1 MRAMA
6 WDEFWWNHIT
16 GPQILVSSVATALID
31 GKNVTLR
38 VPSDLPWRHSMRGAI
53 HSELRD
59 LSDSRDLLI
68 ELIDAV
74 DEIPDTLDP
83 GRYILDRFA
92 DETVKRGYREK
103 SKQSIQEYIIQH
115 HVIENHVIWIKGLTA
130 TAAESWISFC
140 KRFSPHTYEEGLF
153 VLEVSDNCHIQ
164 SSKYMQLIEYAQ
176 YVSSFDVR
184 LLNSFILDSTMRESD
199 PRWKDYIATVTA
211 VVCDTDAEIS
221 EALISCGNLTREA
234 VSDVLLR
241 LSSMPEY
248 ERRGVAP
255 NSTHILRLCRIGDME
270 TIEKKIWA
278 AQVQILFPII
288 ELERIQIIQEWY
300 ERIDYSLSHQ
310 DVYQYGNQITN
321 PIDVELG
328 TLSYLLSKKTDD
340 NQRGLYISDDAIRD
354 RIRFLH
360 DCRNQL
366 AHATIC
372 SQDQV
377 KTLLDNV

>member
-1 MRAMA
+1 
-6 WDEFWWNHIT
+6 
-16 GPQILVSSVATALID
+16 
-31 GKNVTLR
+31 
-38 VPSDLPWRHSMRGAI
+38 
-53 HSELRD
+53 
-59 LSDSRDLLI
+59 
-68 ELIDAV
+68 
-74 DEIPDTLDP
+74 
-83 GRYILDRFA
+83 
-92 DETVKRGYREK
+92 
-103 SKQSIQEYIIQH
+103 
-115 HVIENHVIWIKGLTA
+115 
-130 TAAESWISFC
+130 
-140 KRFSPHTYEEGLF
+140 
-153 VLEVSDNCHIQ
+153 
-164 SSKYMQLIEYAQ
+164 
-176 YVSSFDVR
+176 
-184 LLNSFILDSTMRESD
+184 
-199 PRWKDYIATVTA
+199 
-211 VVCDTDAEIS
+211 VCDTDAEIS

-340 NQRGLYISDDAIRD
+340 NQRGLYIPDDAIRD

-377 KTLLDNV
+377 KTLLDDV